1 MRLRKFRDFVIWL
14 EGALIDSIG
23 GGRESLSKVSQLISS
38 ARAGEFAMAIED
50 GALEGREGFEISA
63 RFRRLIEE
71 RIERLEKDADSDEAQ
86 LAVLRHGDHIRRH
99 MRLIAVQRAE
109 ARRMRSFIES
119 AGTRVPPPMMSL

>member
-1 MRLRKFRDFVIWL
+1 
-14 EGALIDSIG
+14 
-23 GGRESLSKVSQLISS
+23 
-38 ARAGEFAMAIED
+38 MAVED
-50 GALEGREGFEISA
+50 GALEGSDGFEISS

-109 ARRMRSFIES
+109 ARRMRSFIENS
-119 AGTRVPPPMMSL
+119 GTRVPPPMMSL

>member
-14 EGALIDSIG
+14 EEALIDSIG

-119 AGTRVPPPMMSL
+119 SGTRVPPPMMSL